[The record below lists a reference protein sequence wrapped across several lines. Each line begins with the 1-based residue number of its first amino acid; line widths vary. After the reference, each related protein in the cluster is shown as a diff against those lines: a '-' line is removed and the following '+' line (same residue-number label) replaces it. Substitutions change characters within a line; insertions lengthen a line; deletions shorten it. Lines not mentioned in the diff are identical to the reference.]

1 MERAFKGIWIPKEIW
16 LAEDLGWTEKLLLA
30 EIDSLSQ
37 NRECFASNEYFA
49 KFFKISKDRVSKLI
63 SSLSNKGYVEVTLLY
78 KPGTKQVEKRVITT
92 IGYRRKQLEGIGE
105 NNYTPIGENAED
117 INTSIINTINN
128 STTTT
133 TETLNPVVHFENLL
147 CRLSPRQAENLY
159 QWVDDFNGQ
168 TDIIIE
174 AINIA
179 DDKNKRTYAFV
190 EYLLREWANNR
201 LDSLD
206 RVRAYEQEKF
216 NRQKLPKY
224 YTTQKRSLFEQGEES
239 KKRQAAIKPM
249 TPEEEEAMRRMEEEL
264 PF

>member
-1 MERAFKGIWIPKEIW
+1 MQKSYYAIIPANVRYDKELINGAKLLYGEITALCNEKGYCWASNSYFSELYGVSKVTISKWINQLVEKGYLYSEIHYKEGSKEI
-16 LAEDLGWTEKLLLA
+16 LNRYLKIVNDPIKEKLNTPIK
-30 EIDSLSQ
+30 E
-37 NRECFASNEYFA
+37 
-49 KFFKISKDRVSKLI
+49 KFK
-63 SSLSNKGYVEVTLLY
+63 
-78 KPGTKQVEKRVITT
+78 
-92 IGYRRKQLEGIGE
+92 E
-105 NNYTPIGENAED
+105 NNTD
-117 INTSIINTINN
+117 INNTFNN
-128 STTTT
+128 STTT

-216 NRQKLPKY
+216 NKEADHGKKYRGGISRAKAKSPK
-224 YTTQKRSLFEQGEES
+224 QEPIFGDRVGRL
-239 KKRQAAIKPM
+239 
-249 TPEEEEAMRRMEEEL
+249 
-264 PF
+264 

>member
-1 MERAFKGIWIPKEIW
+1 MQKSYYAIIPANVRYDKELINGAKLLYGEITALCNEKGYCWASNSYFSELYGVSKVTISKWINQLVEKGYLYSEIHYKEGSKEI
-16 LAEDLGWTEKLLLA
+16 LNRYLKIVNDPIKEKLNTPIK
-30 EIDSLSQ
+30 E
-37 NRECFASNEYFA
+37 
-49 KFFKISKDRVSKLI
+49 KFK
-63 SSLSNKGYVEVTLLY
+63 
-78 KPGTKQVEKRVITT
+78 
-92 IGYRRKQLEGIGE
+92 E
-105 NNYTPIGENAED
+105 NNTD
-117 INTSIINTINN
+117 INNTFNN
-128 STTTT
+128 STTT

-216 NRQKLPKY
+216 NRQRLPKQ
-224 YTTQKRSLFEQGEES
+224 YTNQKRSLFEQGEES